1 MLHEL
6 SNNVDLFFVE
16 CQSAED
22 VMSYYDSSLAVRNL
36 KKEVGHYFFK
46 VKIEQKEGNKL
57 KFSSITFVDL
67 APSDCMLK

>member
-46 VKIEQKEGNKL
+46 VKSGKSAL
-57 KFSSITFVDL
+57 KWEVELFFISCLVTFL
-67 APSDCMLK
+67 S